1 MSELLRYS
9 TNNHILN
16 ALPYK
21 DYQRLHPHLENVNLV
36 LGQIIYRPNESIRY
50 VYFPNNSMNSI
61 IATTLDGQCAEIGV
75 IGREG
80 IVGVDV
86 FMGVESSSHK
96 NIIQLANGALRIS
109 TEEIRKEFNRAG
121 ALQKMVLRYMH
132 SFMMQI
138 SQTALC
144 NRLHLVDQR
153 LSRWLLMCHDRSPS
167 NELTLTQEFLS
178 IMLGVN
184 RPIVTGAARVLQGRK
199 YIRYSRGNITIL
211 DREGLEDFAC
221 NCYQVVRDGNVIL
234 PQII

>member
-1 MSELLRYS
+1 
-9 TNNHILN
+9 
-16 ALPYK
+16 
-21 DYQRLHPHLENVNLV
+21 
-36 LGQIIYRPNESIRY
+36 
-50 VYFPNNSMNSI
+50 MNSI